1 VVPDSRRRWQRR
13 AIFDLLVLLTKLLRI
28 TMFVCWDG
36 CVPYDEI
43 TYLQSLKRRGSHLAD
58 KLDQQLPKAA

>member
-1 VVPDSRRRWQRR
+1 
-13 AIFDLLVLLTKLLRI
+13 
-28 TMFVCWDG
+28 MFLCWRG
-36 CVPYDEI
+36 RVPYDET